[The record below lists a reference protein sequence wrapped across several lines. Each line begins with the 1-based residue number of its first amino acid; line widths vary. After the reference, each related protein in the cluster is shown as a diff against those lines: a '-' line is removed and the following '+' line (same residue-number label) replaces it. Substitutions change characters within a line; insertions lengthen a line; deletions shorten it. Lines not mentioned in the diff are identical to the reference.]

1 MRLENVELENP
12 GELPSFG
19 TLMTLASAFLPNLGA
34 GFPRLGSAPL
44 DTAEDESME
53 ARAQKAE
60 MRYKSLVEQIP
71 VVTFMVSFG
80 LRKSEI
86 YVSPYVE
93 KLLGYTAKEWTED
106 PILWYQRLYTED
118 RRRWNA
124 EFSRTIALAEPFKG
138 DYRFLAKNGR
148 IVWIHG
154 EVTVVRDAA
163 GRPSFLQGIGYE
175 ITELKLAEE
184 VLRRSQEDLD
194 QLVKAR
200 TVEIM
205 TVNKSLES
213 EIALRERVEENMRQ
227 SLKDLADVKSAL
239 DEHAIVA
246 ITDPKGKI
254 TYANDKFCAISK
266 YSREELMGQDHRLIN
281 SGFHPRE
288 FMRDLWAGI
297 TQGKVWKGEILNR
310 AKDGTL
316 YWVDTT
322 IVPFLG
328 IDGKPAQYVAIRAD
342 ITERKRA
349 QERQNELMGE
359 LKEINEQLNQFAY
372 VVSHDLKAPLRAISS
387 LADWLIT
394 DYGDKV
400 GEAGREQFAMLL
412 GRTKRMNSLV
422 DDLLDMYNIRAGKIE
437 LHLKPCD
444 LVTLCHE
451 VVREQRLLTG
461 RPIHL
466 DVPSFPVIMQADED
480 RLSQVIVNLVGN
492 ALRYSTEDSGVQL
505 YVDKH
510 HEVGIIEVCDAGTGI
525 PQEEQ
530 AHIFEPFYR
539 SPKNVC
545 TSSKS
550 GLGLGLAI
558 SKDIVERHD
567 GRIWCR
573 SRVGQGS
580 TFIVE
585 MPLKG
590 YVSRGRPLAR

>member
-1 MRLENVELENP
+1 MQQSRID
-12 GELPSFG
+12 
-19 TLMTLASAFLPNLGA
+19 
-34 GFPRLGSAPL
+34 GFNS
-44 DTAEDESME
+44 
-53 ARAQKAE
+53 
-60 MRYKSLVEQIP
+60 SLVVRSQVDVNMCEHVTVRHSKIGQLLIKYLTGLFFVRTMVRIVH
-71 VVTFMVSFG
+71 VVHYVLSF
-80 LRKSEI
+80 I
-86 YVSPYVE
+86 
-93 KLLGYTAKEWTED
+93 
-106 PILWYQRLYTED
+106 
-118 RRRWNA
+118 
-124 EFSRTIALAEPFKG
+124 FSRLLFTKKHKQQKIGPPSVTALEETEKP
-138 DYRFLAKNGR
+138 NQP
-148 IVWIHG
+148 
-154 EVTVVRDAA
+154 VR
-163 GRPSFLQGIGYE
+163 
-175 ITELKLAEE
+175 
-184 VLRRSQEDLD
+184 
-194 QLVKAR
+194 
-200 TVEIM
+200 
-205 TVNKSLES
+205 
-213 EIALRERVEENMRQ
+213 
-227 SLKDLADVKSAL
+227 L
-239 DEHAIVA
+239 DEHELNVLEEGRLKDNFLSMASHELKTPMTTILGQA
-246 ITDPKGKI
+246 QLMKRRLSKI
-254 TYANDKFCAISK
+254 P
-266 YSREELMGQDHRLIN
+266 ELSSDLT
-281 SGFHPRE
+281 
-288 FMRDLWAGI
+288 FMRSAL
-297 TQGKVWKGEILNR
+297 ES
-310 AKDGTL
+310 
-316 YWVDTT
+316 
-322 IVPFLG
+322 
-328 IDGKPAQYVAIRAD
+328 IDSQTR
-342 ITERKRA
+342 
-349 QERQNELMGE
+349 
-359 LKEINEQLNQFAY
+359 
-372 VVSHDLKAPLRAISS
+372 
-387 LADWLIT
+387 
-394 DYGDKV
+394 
-400 GEAGREQFAMLL
+400 
-412 GRTKRMNSLV
+412 RMNSLV

-539 SPKNVC
+539 SPKNMC